1 MERLE
6 TQQILKQNGLDWN
19 VIKKPLMYSN
29 ENHEGGNYTLH
40 DTKFYG
46 VVRED
51 TGEVFA
57 TVKEA
62 YTPTQNHTIIET
74 MQDIAGDNNL
84 EIVKAVPFNEGRKVM
99 VQMKRP
105 NNNMI
110 IGGQDTEQYIYAI
123 NSHDGSSSLKFG
135 FMNTVVFCQNQFGW
149 MNSNAFSGYRHTQSI
164 QDKVKELPS
173 IINFSGEEEKIAE
186 LQHFSGQSIGSE
198 DIVEMLFN
206 LTKIDRAMSAGELK
220 NFSTRSVN
228 IYNDLQNC
236 IIQETSRVG
245 LTKWGLFNGVTKYT
259 THMKSAPL
267 REHGRQESIIAGSGH
282 KMNEQAFNFLKQL

>member
-1 MERLE
+1 MLN
-6 TQQILKQNGLDWN
+6 TQQILEQNGLDWN
-19 VIKKPLMYSN
+19 VVKKPLLYAGECTPSAN
-29 ENHEGGNYTLH
+29 NGLH
-40 DTKFYG
+40 STDYYG
-46 VVRED
+46 IVRED

-84 EIVKAVPFNEGRKVM
+84 EIIRAIPFNEGRKVM

-105 NNNMI
+105 NNHMI

-206 LTKIDRAMSAGELK
+206 LTKIDRAMSPGELK

-267 REHGRQESIIAGSGH
+267 REHGRQESIITGSGQ
-282 KMNEQAFNFLKQL
+282 KMNEQAFNFLKQY

>member
-1 MERLE
+1 MLNTE
-6 TQQILKQNGLDWN
+6 QILEQNGLNWN
-19 VIKKPLMYSN
+19 VVKKPLLYAGECTPSAN
-29 ENHEGGNYTLH
+29 NGLH
-40 DTKFYG
+40 PTDYYG
-46 VVRED
+46 IVRED

-220 NFSTRSVN
+220 NFSTRSGN
-228 IYNDLQNC
+228 IYNDLQAC
-236 IIQETSRVG
+236 IIEETSRVG

-267 REHGRQESIIAGSGH
+267 REHGRQESIITGSGQ
-282 KMNEQAFNFLKQL
+282 KMNEQAFNFLKQY

>member
-1 MERLE
+1 MLN
-6 TQQILKQNGLDWN
+6 TQQILEQNGLDWN
-19 VIKKPLMYSN
+19 VVKKPLLYAGECTTDAN
-29 ENHEGGNYTLH
+29 NGLH
-40 DTKFYG
+40 STDYYG
-46 VVRED
+46 IVRED

-74 MQDIAGDNNL
+74 MQEIAGQNDL

-105 NNNMI
+105 NNHVV

-135 FMNTVVFCQNQFGW
+135 FMNKVIFCQNQFGW
-149 MNSNAFSGYRHTQSI
+149 LNSNAFSGYRHTQSI
-164 QDKVKELPS
+164 QDKVKELPT
-173 IINFSGEEEKIAE
+173 IINFTAEEEKIAE
-186 LQHFSGQSIGSE
+186 LQHFSGQSIGRDAIE
-198 DIVEMLFN
+198 EMLFS
-206 LTKIDRAMSAGELK
+206 LTKIDRAMSPRELE
-220 NFSTRSVN
+220 NFSTRSMN
-228 IYNDLQNC
+228 IYNDLQGC
-236 IIQETSRVG
+236 IIEETSRVG

-267 REHGRQESIIAGSGH
+267 RDNGREESIITGSAS
-282 KMNEQAFNFLKQL
+282 KMNENAYKFLLNY

>member
-1 MERLE
+1 MLNTE
-6 TQQILKQNGLDWN
+6 QILEQNGLNWN
-19 VIKKPLMYSN
+19 VVKKPLMYAGVCEPGAN
-29 ENHEGGNYTLH
+29 NGLH
-40 DTKFYG
+40 DTPYYG
-46 VVRED
+46 IVRED
-51 TGEVFA
+51 TGEVFS

-74 MQDIAGDNNL
+74 MQEIAGDNDL
-84 EIVKAVPFNEGRKVM
+84 EIVKAMPFNAGRKVM

-105 NNNMI
+105 NNHVI

-149 MNSNAFSGYRHTQSI
+149 MNSNAFSGYRHTESI
-164 QDKVKELPS
+164 QNKVKELPS

-186 LQHFSGQSIGSE
+186 LQHFSGQSIGK
-198 DIVEMLFN
+198 DAIHEMLFN
-206 LTKIDRAMSAGELK
+206 LTKIDRAMTSQEMQD
-220 NFSTRSVN
+220 NFSSRAIN
-228 IYNDLQNC
+228 IHKDLLQC
-236 IIQETSRVG
+236 MLTETSRVG

-267 REHGRQESIIAGSGH
+267 REHGRQESIVTGSGQ
-282 KMNEQAFNFLKQL
+282 KMNEQAFNFLKAY

>member
-1 MERLE
+1 MSN
-6 TQQILKQNGLDWN
+6 TNQILEQNGLNWN
-19 VIKKPLMYSN
+19 VVKKPLLYAGECTPSAN
-29 ENHEGGNYTLH
+29 NGLHSTNY
-40 DTKFYG
+40 YG
-46 VVRED
+46 IVRED
-51 TGEVFA
+51 TGEVFS
-57 TVKEA
+57 TVKET

-74 MQDIAGDNNL
+74 MQDIAGDNDL
-84 EIVKAVPFNEGRKVM
+84 EIIRAIPLNGGRKVL

-105 NNNMI
+105 NNHMI

-186 LQHFSGQSIGSE
+186 LQHFSGQSINKNTIE
-198 DIVEMLFN
+198 EMLFD
-206 LTKIDRAMSAGELK
+206 LTKIDRAMTSKEMHDT
-220 NFSTRSVN
+220 FSSRAIN
-228 IYNDLQNC
+228 IHEDLLQC
-236 IIQETSRVG
+236 MLTETSRVG

-267 REHGRQESIIAGSGH
+267 REHGRQESIITGSGQ
-282 KMNEQAFNFLKQL
+282 KMNEQAFNFLKEY

>member
-1 MERLE
+1 MLN
-6 TQQILKQNGLDWN
+6 TQQILEQNGLNWN
-19 VIKKPLMYSN
+19 VNKEILYTSKLN
-29 ENHEGGNYTLH
+29 ENTGIYETTPTDY
-40 DTKFYG
+40 YG

-74 MQDIAGDNNL
+74 MQDIAGDNDL
-84 EIVKAVPFNEGRKVM
+84 EIVKAVPFNAGRKVM

-105 NNNMI
+105 NNHMI

-135 FMNTVVFCQNQFGW
+135 FMNTVIFCQNQFGW
-149 MNSNAFSGYRHTQSI
+149 MNSNAFSGYRHTESI
-164 QDKVKELPS
+164 QNKVKDLPS

-186 LQHFSGQSIGSE
+186 LQHFSGQSIGK
-198 DIVEMLFN
+198 DAIHEMLFN
-206 LTKIDRAMSAGELK
+206 LTKIDRAMTSKEMHD
-220 NFSTRSVN
+220 NFSSRAIN
-228 IYNDLQNC
+228 IHEDLLQC
-236 IIQETSRVG
+236 MLTDTSRVG

-267 REHGRQESIIAGSGH
+267 RKNGRQESIITGSGQ
-282 KMNEQAFNFLKQL
+282 KMNEKAFNFLKAY

>member
-1 MERLE
+1 MLS
-6 TQQILKQNGLDWN
+6 TQQILEQNGLDWN
-19 VIKKPLMYSN
+19 VVKKPLLYAGECTPIAN
-29 ENHEGGNYTLH
+29 NGLH
-40 DTKFYG
+40 STDFYG
-46 VVRED
+46 IVRED

-84 EIVKAVPFNEGRKVM
+84 EIIRAIPFNEGRKVM

-105 NNNMI
+105 NNHMI

-186 LQHFSGQSIGSE
+186 LQHFSGQSIGTE

-228 IYNDLQNC
+228 IYNDLQTC
-236 IIQETSRVG
+236 IIEETSRVG

-267 REHGRQESIIAGSGH
+267 REHGRQESIITGSGQ

>member
-1 MERLE
+1 MSN
-6 TQQILKQNGLDWN
+6 TNQILEQNGLNWN
-19 VIKKPLMYSN
+19 VVKKPLLYAGECTPSAN
-29 ENHEGGNYTLH
+29 NGLHSTNY
-40 DTKFYG
+40 YG
-46 VVRED
+46 IVRED
-51 TGEVFA
+51 TGEVFS
-57 TVKEA
+57 TVKET

-74 MQDIAGDNNL
+74 MQDIAGDNDL
-84 EIVKAVPFNEGRKVM
+84 EIIRAIPLNGGRKVL

-105 NNNMI
+105 NNHMI

-186 LQHFSGQSIGSE
+186 LQHFSGQSIGRDAIE
-198 DIVEMLFN
+198 EMLFS
-206 LTKIDRAMSAGELK
+206 LTKIDRAMSPREIEG
-220 NFSTRSVN
+220 NFSTRSIN

-236 IIQETSRVG
+236 IMEETSRVG

-267 REHGRQESIIAGSGH
+267 REHGRQESIITGSGQ
-282 KMNEQAFNFLKQL
+282 KMNEQAFNFLKQY

>member
-1 MERLE
+1 MLS
-6 TQQILKQNGLDWN
+6 TQQILEQNGLDWN
-19 VIKKPLMYSN
+19 VKKVPLI
-29 ENHEGGNYTLH
+29 YTGECQPDAANGLH
-40 DTKFYG
+40 STDFYG
-46 VVRED
+46 IVRED

-135 FMNTVVFCQNQFGW
+135 FMNTVIFCQNQFGW

-186 LQHFSGQSIGSE
+186 LQHFSGQSIGRDAIE
-198 DIVEMLFN
+198 EMLYS
-206 LTKIDRAMSAGELK
+206 LTKIDIAMSRKELV
-220 NFSTRSVN
+220 NFSTRSIN
-228 IYNDLQNC
+228 IYNDLQAC
-236 IIQETSRVG
+236 IIEETSRVG

-267 REHGRQESIIAGSGH
+267 REHGRQESIITGSGQ
-282 KMNEQAFNFLKQL
+282 KMNEQAFNFLKQY

>member
-1 MERLE
+1 MLK
-6 TQQILKQNGLDWN
+6 TNQILEQNGLNWN
-19 VIKKPLMYSN
+19 VKKVPLI
-29 ENHEGGNYTLH
+29 YTGECQPDAANGLH
-40 DTKFYG
+40 STDFYG
-46 VVRED
+46 IVRED

-74 MQDIAGDNNL
+74 MQEIAGDNDL
-84 EIVKAVPFNEGRKVM
+84 EIVKAMPFNAGRKVM

-105 NNNMI
+105 NNHVI

-186 LQHFSGQSIGSE
+186 LQHFSGQSISQ
-198 DIVEMLFN
+198 DMIQEMMLT
-206 LTKIDRAMSAGELK
+206 LTKVDTTLPPEEIEKL
-220 NFSTRSVN
+220 STRSRN
-228 IYNDLQNC
+228 IYGELFYC
-236 IIQETSRVG
+236 ISNEVNRVG
-245 LTKWGLFNGVTKYT
+245 KTKWGLFNGVTKYT

-267 REHGRQESIIAGSGH
+267 REHGRQESIVTGSGQ
-282 KMNEQAFNFLKQL
+282 KMNEQAFNFLKAY

>member
-1 MERLE
+1 MLS
-6 TQQILKQNGLDWN
+6 TQQILEQNGLDWN
-19 VIKKPLMYSN
+19 VKKVPLI
-29 ENHEGGNYTLH
+29 YTGECQPDAANGLH
-40 DTKFYG
+40 STDFYG
-46 VVRED
+46 IVRED

-105 NNNMI
+105 NNHMI

-186 LQHFSGQSIGSE
+186 LQHFSGQSIGRDAIE
-198 DIVEMLFN
+198 EMLYS
-206 LTKIDRAMSAGELK
+206 LTKIDIAMSRKELV
-220 NFSTRSVN
+220 NFSTRSIN
-228 IYNDLQNC
+228 IYNDLQAC
-236 IIQETSRVG
+236 IIEETSRVG

-267 REHGRQESIIAGSGH
+267 REHGRQESIITGSGH
-282 KMNEQAFNFLKQL
+282 KMNEQAFNFLKQY

>member
-1 MERLE
+1 MLN
-6 TQQILKQNGLDWN
+6 TQQILEQNGLNWN
-19 VIKKPLMYSN
+19 VVKKPLLYAGECTPSAN
-29 ENHEGGNYTLH
+29 NGLH
-40 DTKFYG
+40 STDYYG
-46 VVRED
+46 IVRED
-51 TGEVFA
+51 TGEVFS
-57 TVKEA
+57 TVKET

-74 MQDIAGDNNL
+74 MQQIAGDNDL
-84 EIVKAVPFNEGRKVM
+84 EIVKAVPFNAGRKVM

-186 LQHFSGQSIGSE
+186 LQHFSGQSISQ
-198 DIVEMLFN
+198 DMIQEMMLT
-206 LTKIDRAMSAGELK
+206 LTKVDTTLPIEEIEKL
-220 NFSTRSVN
+220 STRSRN
-228 IYNDLQNC
+228 IYGELFSC
-236 IIQETSRVG
+236 ISNEVNRIG
-245 LTKWGLFNGVTKYT
+245 KTKWGLFNGVTKYT

-267 REHGRQESIIAGSGH
+267 REHGRQESIVTGSGQ
-282 KMNEQAFNFLKQL
+282 KMNEQAFNFLKAY

>member
-1 MERLE
+1 MLN
-6 TQQILKQNGLDWN
+6 TQQILEQNGLNWN
-19 VIKKPLMYSN
+19 VKKVPLI
-29 ENHEGGNYTLH
+29 YTGECQPDAANGLH
-40 DTKFYG
+40 STDFYG
-46 VVRED
+46 IVRED

-74 MQDIAGDNNL
+74 MQEIAGDNDL
-84 EIVKAVPFNEGRKVM
+84 EIVKAMPFNAGRKVM

-105 NNNMI
+105 NNHVI

-149 MNSNAFSGYRHTQSI
+149 MNSNAFSGYRHTESI

-186 LQHFSGQSIGSE
+186 LQHFSGQSIGK
-198 DIVEMLFN
+198 DAIHEMLFN
-206 LTKIDRAMSAGELK
+206 LTKIDRAMTSQEMQD
-220 NFSTRSVN
+220 NFSSRAIN
-228 IYNDLQNC
+228 IHKDLLQC
-236 IIQETSRVG
+236 MLTETSRVG

-267 REHGRQESIIAGSGH
+267 REHGRQESIVTGSGQ
-282 KMNEQAFNFLKQL
+282 KMNEQAFNFLKAY

>member
-1 MERLE
+1 MLN
-6 TQQILKQNGLDWN
+6 TNQILEQNGLDWT
-19 VIKKPLMYSN
+19 VAKKPLLYAGECITGAN
-29 ENHEGGNYTLH
+29 NGLH
-40 DTKFYG
+40 KTDYFG
-46 VVRED
+46 IVRED
-51 TGEVFA
+51 TGEVFS
-57 TVKEA
+57 TVKET

-74 MQDIAGDNNL
+74 MQDIAGDNDL
-84 EIVKAVPFNEGRKVM
+84 EIIRAIPLNGGRKVL

-105 NNNMI
+105 KNHMI
-110 IGGQDTEQYIYAI
+110 IGCQDTEQYIYAI

-186 LQHFSGQSIGSE
+186 LQHFSGQSIGK
-198 DIVEMLFN
+198 DAIHEMLFN
-206 LTKIDRAMSAGELK
+206 LTKIDRAMTSKEMHDT
-220 NFSTRSVN
+220 FSSRAIN
-228 IYNDLQNC
+228 IHEDLLQC
-236 IIQETSRVG
+236 MLTETSRVG

-267 REHGRQESIIAGSGH
+267 REHGRQESIITGSGQ
-282 KMNEQAFNFLKQL
+282 KMNEQAFNFLKQY

>member
-1 MERLE
+1 MSN
-6 TQQILKQNGLDWN
+6 TNQILEQNGLNWN
-19 VIKKPLMYSN
+19 VVKKPLLYAGECTPSAN
-29 ENHEGGNYTLH
+29 NGLHSTNY
-40 DTKFYG
+40 YG
-46 VVRED
+46 IVRED
-51 TGEVFA
+51 TGEVFS
-57 TVKEA
+57 TVKET

-74 MQDIAGDNNL
+74 MQDIAGDNDL
-84 EIVKAVPFNEGRKVM
+84 EIIRAIPLNGGRKVL

-105 NNNMI
+105 NNHMI

-186 LQHFSGQSIGSE
+186 LQHFSGQSIGRDAIE
-198 DIVEMLFN
+198 EMLFS
-206 LTKIDRAMSAGELK
+206 LTKIDRAVGSKELQD
-220 NFSTRSVN
+220 NFSTRSIN
-228 IYNDLQNC
+228 IYHDLQNC
-236 IIQETSRVG
+236 IMEETSRVG

-267 REHGRQESIIAGSGH
+267 REHGRQESIITGSGQ
-282 KMNEQAFNFLKQL
+282 KMNEQAFNFLKQY

>member
-1 MERLE
+1 MLS
-6 TQQILKQNGLDWN
+6 TQQILEQNGLDWN
-19 VIKKPLMYSN
+19 VKKVPLI
-29 ENHEGGNYTLH
+29 YTGECQPDAANGLH
-40 DTKFYG
+40 STDFYG
-46 VVRED
+46 IVRED

-105 NNNMI
+105 NNHMI

-267 REHGRQESIIAGSGH
+267 REHGRQESIITGSGH
-282 KMNEQAFNFLKQL
+282 KMNEQAFNFLKQY